1 MTSIVST
8 PVKRSWAQIAGG
20 DSQDAQSSQKTTK
33 PAARGS
39 LLRFC
44 RGKVLAMLNQYG
56 WLMLYGEVDHPSVQK
71 HGGDVYIHKADVVG
85 GETLCLGDIVT
96 FYLYVDDKGLGAE
109 ECRVEQQ
116 RATSCFN
123 PNAAEFVPTITK
135 PACEGKGSSMSTSA
149 EEFVPECALS
159 KPAIAKPVNVEE
171 VADLFLRLSQV
182 FASDDEESDDEG
194 LDFGKSWLGKRAP
207 SCNSSTSGGGTSDS
221 EEETSSETSSDS
233 QEETTSTKN
242 SIHPVFTLPPNFYS
256 PPGLSLPTEYEVAW
270 AF

>member
-1 MTSIVST
+1 MTSIVAT

-20 DSQDAQSSQKTTK
+20 DSQDAQSSQKSTK

-56 WLMLYGEVDHPSVQK
+56 WLMLDGEVDHPSVQK
-71 HGGDVYIHKADVVG
+71 HGGDVYIHKADVVD
-85 GETLCLGDIVT
+85 GETLCPGDTVT

-109 ECRVEQQ
+109 ECCVVQ

-123 PNAAEFVPTITK
+123 PNAAEFVPTNAQ
-135 PACEGKGSSMSTSA
+135 PACDGNGFSMSTSA
-149 EEFVPECALS
+149 EEFVPECAE
-159 KPAIAKPVNVEE
+159 PIDVEK

-194 LDFGKSWLGKRAP
+194 LDFAKPWLEKRAP

-221 EEETSSETSSDS
+221 EEETSSEAISDS
-233 QEETTSTKN
+233 EEETTVIEN
-242 SIHPVFTLPPNFYS
+242 GINPVFALPPNFYS
-256 PPGLSLPTEYEVAW
+256 PPGLSLPAEYAVAW

>member
-1 MTSIVST
+1 MTSIIATS
-8 PVKRSWAQIAGG
+8 VKRSWAQIAAG
-20 DSQDAQSSQKTTK
+20 DSQDAQRAQTTTK

-71 HGGDVYIHKADVVG
+71 HGGDVYIHKADIVE
-85 GETLCLGDIVT
+85 GETLCPGDIVT

-109 ECRVEQQ
+109 ECRVEQ
-116 RATSCFN
+116 RAMSCFN
-123 PNAAEFVPTITK
+123 PNAAEFFPTTTK
-135 PACEGKGSSMSTSA
+135 QACEGKGFSMLTSA

-159 KPAIAKPVNVEE
+159 KPSVADDVNVEE

-182 FASDDEESDDEG
+182 FTSDDEESDDEG
-194 LDFGKSWLGKRAP
+194 LDFGKPWLGKRAP

-221 EEETSSETSSDS
+221 EEETLSETSSDS
-233 QEETTSTKN
+233 EEETTSTKN
-242 SIHPVFTLPPNFYS
+242 GIHPVFTLPPNFYS
-256 PPGLSLPTEYEVAW
+256 PPGLSLPSEYDVAC

>member
-1 MTSIVST
+1 MTSIVAT

-20 DSQDAQSSQKTTK
+20 DSQDAQSSQKSTK

-56 WLMLYGEVDHPSVQK
+56 WLMLDGEVDHPSVQK
-71 HGGDVYIHKADVVG
+71 HGGDVYIHKADIVD
-85 GETLCLGDIVT
+85 GETLCPGDSVT
-96 FYLYVDDKGLGAE
+96 FYLYVDEKGLGAE
-109 ECRVEQQ
+109 ECRVEQ

-123 PNAAEFVPTITK
+123 ANAAEFVPTNAMPT
-135 PACEGKGSSMSTSA
+135 CEGKGFSMSTCA
-149 EEFVPECALS
+149 EEFVPECVLP
-159 KPAIAKPVNVEE
+159 KPAINEPINVEE

-194 LDFGKSWLGKRAP
+194 FDIGKSWLGKRAP

-221 EEETSSETSSDS
+221 EDETLSETSSDS
-233 QEETTSTKN
+233 EEETTSIKN
-242 SIHPVFTLPPNFYS
+242 VIHPVFTLPPNFYS
-256 PPGLSLPTEYEVAW
+256 PPGLSLPAEYEMAW